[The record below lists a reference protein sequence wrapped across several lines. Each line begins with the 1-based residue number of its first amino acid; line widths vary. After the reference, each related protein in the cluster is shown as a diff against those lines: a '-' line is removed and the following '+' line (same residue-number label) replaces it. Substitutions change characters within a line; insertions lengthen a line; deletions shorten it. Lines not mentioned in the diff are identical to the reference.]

1 MFQGRELVLA
11 SASPRRRE
19 LLAGLGVAF
28 TVCPADIDETPRA
41 GEAVARFVARMAREK
56 AGTVAGREVAGP
68 VLAADTVVVCDELP
82 FGKPRDREDALAMLG
97 RLSGR
102 WHRVLSAVCLV
113 AGDVTREV
121 LTETEVRFRP
131 LARGE
136 AAAYWATGEPCDKA
150 GAYAIQGLG
159 GCLVQE
165 IRGSYS
171 GVVGLPL
178 AETLGLL
185 RSAGIPCG
193 PGGLTDA

>member
-1 MFQGRELVLA
+1 MSQGRELVLA

-19 LLAGLGVAF
+19 LLAGLGVMF

-41 GEAVARFVARMAREK
+41 SEPVECFVARMAREK
-56 AGTVAGREVAGP
+56 AGAVLGRGLAGP
-68 VLAADTVVVCDELP
+68 VLAADTIVVCDELAL
-82 FGKPRDREDALAMLG
+82 GKPRDRADALAMLE

-102 WHRVLSAVCLV
+102 WHRVLSAVCLAV
-113 AGDVTREV
+113 GGEIHEA
-121 LTETEVRFRP
+121 LTKTEVRFRP
-131 LARGE
+131 LACGE

-185 RSAGIPCG
+185 RDAGIPCG
-193 PGGLTDA
+193 PVGLTDA